1 MSNTKLPYVLRVN
14 PLFIIF
20 GALFVVIIPLLIWA
34 SFAEI
39 EQRSTTRGIVIAA
52 DKTQKIQASID
63 GVVENIAVKEG
74 QKINKGDL
82 LVVLEKEQN
91 QAAVDAVASKIASL
105 KTKLKRLKTEVLG
118 DDLIYPVGF
127 IEDDYL
133 EFITTEQNLFL
144 LRKKSLEDRTSSLV
158 SALLLKK
165 EEFASNQKLVESGD
179 IGRNKILKI
188 EREVVDL
195 EGRILNIKNKFFQD
209 AQEEMTQ
216 TEGELSIR
224 KEILTEKT
232 VTLDRSEII
241 SQMDAIVKEILITS
255 QGAKVR
261 PGDVILEL
269 VPLGQE
275 LIIEVKLMPTD
286 ISYIKKGQ
294 KALIK
299 LDTYDF
305 SIYGGFDGEVEYIS
319 PDTIVDKTMGSGE
332 SYFFK
337 VLVSLDNNDL
347 FTKQGQA
354 IDVTTGMGAQ
364 VDIITGSRTVLHYLT
379 KPIIKVLDE
388 SFTER

>member
-20 GALFVVIIPLLIWA
+20 GALFVVIIPLLIWS
-34 SFAEI
+34 SFAEL

-52 DKTQKIQASID
+52 DKTQKIQAPID
-63 GVVENIAVKEG
+63 GVVDNISVKEG

-82 LVVLEKEQN
+82 LFVLEKEQN

-144 LRKKSLEDRTSSLV
+144 LRKKSLEDRTSSLD

-188 EREVVDL
+188 EREIVDL
-195 EGRILNIKNKFFQD
+195 EGQILNIKNKFFQD
-209 AQEEMTQ
+209 AQEEMTK

-224 KEILTEKT
+224 KELLTEKM
-232 VTLDRSEII
+232 VTLDRSEIV

-286 ISYIKKGQ
+286 ISYVKKGQ

-347 FTKQGQA
+347 FTKQGKA